1 MQTGWIQ
8 VKCVWYYLQPS
19 GAMVASDWVLYQDKW
34 YYLNQD
40 GAMATAPVHYNGTEY
55 RFDES
60 GACINP

>member
-1 MQTGWIQ
+1 M
-8 VKCVWYYLQPS
+8 
-19 GAMVASDWVLYQDKW
+19 AASDWVLYQDKW